1 MALRLYSTATRRK
14 EPLVPREPGRVRMYV
29 CGPTIYDLSH
39 IGHARSYVAF
49 DVLRRY
55 LAYLGFEVLYV
66 QNFSDIDEK
75 ITRRARAE
83 GIEPR
88 DLASRYIEEYFAD
101 MDGLGIMRA
110 TAHPRVTD
118 HISEV
123 IVAVQDLLHRGLAY
137 EVDGDVYFDARKAGG
152 YGALT
157 HHTLEAI
164 TVPDVPDVPTKKRD
178 YLDFALWLRSG
189 EGDVAW
195 DSPWGRGRPGWHV
208 ECYVMS
214 KKYLGH
220 PIEIQGGGL
229 DLIFPHHESSGLICQ
244 ALTGAP
250 FAQLYM
256 HNGLLLQNARKMS
269 KSAKN
274 FLTVREILQRCE
286 GEALRFFT
294 LLTHYRAPIEYTT
307 TAFRAAER
315 RLTALQIVL
324 DRLREHA
331 RASAAAGARDSALQ
345 KMTEE
350 CRDVFLAA
358 LDDDL
363 DTPLAI
369 QALEGL
375 SAEADA
381 ALSHPEEI
389 SAETARRTAS
399 AFEELGGI
407 LGLFAASHSSSG
419 SGAASIE

>member
-1 MALRLYSTATRRK
+1 MSLQLYNTASRRK
-14 EPLVPREPGRVRMYV
+14 EPLVPHQEGRVRMYV

-55 LAYLGFEVLYV
+55 LAYCGHEVLYV

-75 ITRRARAE
+75 ITKRARAE

-88 DLASRYIEEYFAD
+88 ELATRYIQEYFAD

-110 TAHPRVTD
+110 SVHPRVTD
-118 HISEV
+118 HIPEV
-123 IVAVQDLLHRGLAY
+123 IEAVQELLRQGLAY
-137 EVDGDVYFDARKAGG
+137 AVEGNVYFDAKKAGG

-157 HHTLEAI
+157 HHSLEAI
-164 TVPDVPDVPTKKRD
+164 TVPDVPDIPTLKRD

-195 DSPWGRGRPGWHV
+195 DSPWGRGKPGWHV

-250 FAQLYM
+250 FATLYV

-294 LLTHYRAPIEYTT
+294 LLTHYRAPLEYTVT
-307 TAFRAAER
+307 EFRAAER
-315 RLTALQIVL
+315 RLGGLQATVEQ
-324 DRLREHA
+324 LRE
-331 RASAAAGARDSALQ
+331 RASGVAPAGSRDARLLALAN
-345 KMTEE
+345 E
-350 CRDVFLAA
+350 CREIFRCA

-363 DTPLAI
+363 DTPQAI
-369 QALEGL
+369 RALEAL

-381 ALSHPEEI
+381 ALSRPGEL
-389 SAETARRTAS
+389 SAS
-399 AFEELGGI
+399 AAQSILGVFEELGGI
-407 LGLFAASHSSSG
+407 LGLFLRFKEPPHPSPSSRG
-419 SGAASIE
+419 